1 MLANV
6 THELKTPLNTI
17 TASVEQL
24 FKEAKSEKEIR
35 NLKRIKQAVYLMLA
49 LVNDII
55 DNSKYDN
62 GGIELHNEH
71 FILEELFEEL

>member
-24 FKEAKSEKEIR
+24 FKEVKSEKDVW
-35 NLKRIKQAVYLMLA
+35 NLKWIKQAVYLMLA

-55 DNSKYDN
+55 DNAKYDN

-71 FILEELFEEL
+71 FILEDLF